1 MSKRFLLALAII
13 ILGFGGILWLTKDKA
28 GAPASGSTSGQP
40 TNHLYGAGRTGV
52 ILIEY
57 GDYQCPACEAYHPI
71 VKAVAEKFKEDI
83 HLQFRNFPLSSIHP
97 NAFASARAA
106 EAADKQG
113 KFWEMHDLLYEQQSS
128 WAQSTGPKVIFDQF
142 AVQLGLDLT
151 KFQQDYASD
160 EVNDL
165 INADIKEAKNIGAD
179 STPTFVLDGQKID
192 ENPRDQA
199 GFEKLINDAIAAK
212 NQ

>member
-1 MSKRFLLALAII
+1 MSKRFLLALVVI

-28 GAPASGSTSGQP
+28 GAPASNNSAQP
-40 TNHLYGAGRTGV
+40 TNHLYGEGKKGV
-52 ILIEY
+52 VLIEY

-83 HLQFRNFPLSSIHP
+83 YLQFRNFPLSSIHP

-113 KFWEMHDLLYEQQSS
+113 KFWEMHDLLYEQQDT
-128 WAQSTGPKVIFDQF
+128 WAQSTSAKAIFDQF

-151 KFQQDYASD
+151 KFQQDFASD
-160 EVNDL
+160 EINDL
-165 INADIKEAKNIGAD
+165 INADLKEAKNMGAD
-179 STPTFVLDGQKID
+179 STPTFVLDGKKID

-199 GFEKLINDAIAAK
+199 GFEKLITDAIAAK
-212 NQ
+212 TQ